1 MNGKNLNVMK
11 KITWLVLLN
20 LIIMGAIAQKTITFP
35 SLDGLTIT
43 ADFYESKKTDPYIVL
58 FHQARF
64 SRGEY
69 KETADKL
76 LKLGYNCLAVDLRS
90 GGEVNFVKN
99 ETAGAAQLKGLPTEY
114 LDAKQDMQA
123 AIDFAY
129 KQSKKP
135 VVIFGSSYSAS
146 LSLLLAK
153 ENNNINAVIVFSPGE
168 YFNKE
173 NMIRD
178 TIQGLSKPI
187 FASSS
192 STEFPYMKEL
202 LSKVDQN
209 NLTLFSPSKGK
220 GDHGSK
226 VLWGSNPDNSEYWL
240 SLMMFFNQIK

>member
-1 MNGKNLNVMK
+1 MV
-11 KITWLVLLN
+11 
-20 LIIMGAIAQKTITFP
+20 AFAQKTITFP
-35 SLDGLTIT
+35 SLDGLTVT
-43 ADFYESKKTDPYIVL
+43 ADLYESKKTDPYIVL

-69 KETADKL
+69 KETAEKL

-99 ETAGAAQLKGLPTEY
+99 KTAEAAIAKGLPVEY
-114 LDAKQDMQA
+114 MDAKQDMQA
-123 AIDFAY
+123 AIEYAF

-153 ENNNINAVIVFSPGE
+153 ENKHINAVIVFSPGE
-168 YFNKE
+168 YFEKE

-178 TIQGLSKPI
+178 TIRGLSKPI
-187 FASSS
+187 FAASS

-202 LSKVDQN
+202 FSKVDQN

-226 VLWGSNPDNSEYWL
+226 VLWTGGADSKEYWL
-240 SLMMFFNQIK
+240 SLMMFFDQIK